1 MKISC
6 IITTR
11 DRCDMVLQAI
21 ASATAQKGGSPEIVV
36 VDDGS
41 VDGTQKHIKKNY
53 PAAKLI
59 RLSGL
64 GPGPARNA
72 GVAAADGD
80 VLMFLDSDDIWLV
93 DHLDVLRNTL
103 SKGFQVAYGTTTNID
118 KINGGNFLIPD
129 NGQGPG
135 GNIFSQLLRWCFLV
149 PSSFAVHRRAFD
161 QTDGFPTGDL
171 ADDWAFFL
179 HLARRHHFGFA
190 GPEPITLRYL
200 HEGSQCAIHNHE
212 AVLTTLRR
220 MAEDLDDESIHA
232 ASIHCRINE
241 LEKWTIDQ
249 QQEWATVQ
257 EWYCD
262 LKKDGMV

>member
-41 VDGTQKHIKKNY
+41 VDGTQEHIKKNY
-53 PAAKLI
+53 PEVKLI
-59 RLSGL
+59 PLSGL

-80 VLMFLDSDDIWLV
+80 VLMFLDSDDIWLA
-93 DHLDVLRNTL
+93 DHLAVLRKTL

-129 NGQGPG
+129 NGQGPD

-212 AVLTTLRR
+212 AVLTTLRQLNR
-220 MAEDLDDESIHA
+220 TWPADTSLSHKIQARVEELSKWSIKKKK
-232 ASIHCRINE
+232 SWE
-241 LEKWTIDQ
+241 
-249 QQEWATVQ
+249 TVQ
-257 EWYCD
+257 QWYCD
-262 LKKDGMV
+262 LKKDGMI

>member
-6 IITTR
+6 IIPTR
-11 DRCDMVLQAI
+11 DRCDMVLRAI
-21 ASATAQKGGSPEIVV
+21 DSVTAQKGGSPEIVV

-41 VDGTQKHIKKNY
+41 VDGTHEHIKKNY
-53 PAAKLI
+53 PTVKLI

-72 GVAAADGD
+72 GVAAAEGD
-80 VLMFLDSDDIWLV
+80 VLMFLDSDDIWLA
-93 DHLDVLRNTL
+93 DHLAVLRKTL
-103 SKGFQVAYGTTTNID
+103 NKGFQVAYGTTTNID

-129 NGQGPG
+129 NGQGSE

-149 PSSFAVHRRAFD
+149 PSSFAVHRQAFE
-161 QTDGFPTGDL
+161 QTGGFPTGDL

-179 HLARRHHFGFA
+179 HLTRRHHFGFA
-190 GPEPITLRYL
+190 GSKPITLRYL
-200 HEGSQCAIHNHE
+200 HEGSLCVIHNHE

-220 MAEDLDDESIHA
+220 MAEDLDDETIH
-232 ASIHCRINE
+232 STRIQARIGE
-241 LEKWTIDQ
+241 LEKWTMNRQ
-249 QQEWATVQ
+249 QKWASVQ